1 MVLCIDLSRVVKFLK
16 RCIGVIDQKI
26 MFVSEQECSA
36 TQKDLFASNQ
46 LLYFTLWNFKTLS
59 LHILYSHVVSQ
70 SCFFGGSQAIA
81 PRFPRVC
88 MFAFWGEEEEGH
100 QQQAN

>member
-36 TQKDLFASNQ
+36 AQKDLYASN
-46 LLYFTLWNFKTLS
+46 
-59 LHILYSHVVSQ
+59 
-70 SCFFGGSQAIA
+70 
-81 PRFPRVC
+81 
-88 MFAFWGEEEEGH
+88 
-100 QQQAN
+100 